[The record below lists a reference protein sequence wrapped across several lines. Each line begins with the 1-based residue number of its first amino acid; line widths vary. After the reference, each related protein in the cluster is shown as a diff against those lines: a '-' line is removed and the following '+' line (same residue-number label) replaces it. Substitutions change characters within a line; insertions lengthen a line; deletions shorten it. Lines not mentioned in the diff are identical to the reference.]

1 MTEKLVI
8 KGEDLQEAYSRIVT
22 LHGEFDSATSRSDD
36 AASAVGHDGLKSEL
50 ENVASSWRIHRG
62 KLLESLTDIESQIK
76 GVLDTFGD
84 VDDRM
89 AQNLRGVGSSDS
101 NPQPAPS
108 TSTPPPGA
116 TPPAPSAPA
125 PAAPQAP
132 AAPVAPAPPQERQAT
147 DVPETTPTQTSD
159 PSGTSTDEPG
169 LGDPNHVDITDFPP
183 EMQNLLLKMKDLMS
197 SPDFIAR
204 YPQFAAGASL
214 GALLPL
220 VMAGKFADSGLNGG
234 GLESAR
240 EQVRKLLR
248 DVHADA
254 VDGHMNV
261 MTASDARAELERLLA
276 GTDDHVDAPAGDV
289 PLPTDQEGSTDVA
302 SDPGT
307 PAPVTDSPAEAPAS
321 EEPRPEPA
329 TSGGSAAGGGFG
341 SGNADWRKESP
352 MQNEDPASLAQ
363 PSAGQPSG
371 GSPSVGDASGVA
383 AVAGAGT
390 AAAVAGS
397 VGNAATGSVGA
408 ASFVGEPAAAPSSP
422 AAASHI
428 PTPMMSTG
436 SMTGGGMGQS
446 VGTGSVTQPMSS
458 SASNSGGQTSTSS
471 SRSSEDKATTDRRS
485 STTEDQRA
493 EKDAK

>member
-22 LHGEFDSATSRSDD
+22 LHGEFDAATSRSDD
-36 AASAVGHDGLKSEL
+36 AASAVGHDGLKAEL

-89 AQNLRGVGSSDS
+89 AQNLRGDGPSDS
-101 NPQPAPS
+101 NPPPAPS
-108 TSTPPPGA
+108 NSTPPPNSA
-116 TPPAPSAPA
+116 SPAPSAPA

-132 AAPVAPAPPQERQAT
+132 AAPEAPAPRQESHPS
-147 DVPETTPTQTSD
+147 DVPETTPRQTLD
-159 PSGTSTDEPG
+159 PTGTSTDEPG

-183 EMQNLLLKMKDLMS
+183 EMQNLLHKMKDLMS

-220 VMAGKFADSGLNGG
+220 VMAGKFADSGVSGG

-240 EQVRKLLR
+240 EQVRHLLQG
-248 DVHADA
+248 VKADA
-254 VDGHMNV
+254 ADGHMNV

-276 GTDDHVDAPAGDV
+276 RADDQVDASAAAG
-289 PLPTDQEGSTDVA
+289 QEGTADVA
-302 SDPGT
+302 SDPAN
-307 PAPVTDSPAEAPAS
+307 PAPVSESPGEAPAS
-321 EEPRPEPA
+321 EEHRPEP
-329 TSGGSAAGGGFG
+329 TPSGSSAAGGG
-341 SGNADWRKESP
+341 STAGNADWRQESP
-352 MQNEDPASLAQ
+352 MQNENPASLAQ
-363 PSAGQPSG
+363 PSADQPSG
-371 GSPSVGDASGVA
+371 ISPSGGDTSA
-383 AVAGAGT
+383 

-397 VGNAATGSVGA
+397 VGNAVTGSVGG
-408 ASFVGEPAAAPSSP
+408 ASSVGEPAAAPSSP
-422 AAASHI
+422 AAATHI

-446 VGTGSVTQPMSS
+446 VGTGSVSQPMSS
-458 SASNSGGQTSTSS
+458 TTSSSGGQTSTSS
-471 SRSSEDKATTDRRS
+471 RNSDDKTTTDRRS
-485 STTEDQRA
+485 STTEDLRA